1 MDSNWA
7 MILAAVVTA
16 VGGIIVAVIG
26 VARKQDS
33 REHGLVMDMIRIV
46 HISQRKI
53 ERSVEKIDDRLNEHL
68 EHHKA
73 QERLDNGR
81 VDQK

>member
-1 MDSNWA
+1 VDSNWA

>member
-1 MDSNWA
+1 